1 MAKILEQA
9 SRVLAIVGGAMLA
22 PVREGAANPFIP
34 CSWNVPPGN
43 NCNGLCPIGENCAT
57 IALPPIIPPTCV
69 CAKKPPDAGGEE

>member
-57 IALPPIIPPTCV
+57 IAAANHSAFVRLC
-69 CAKKPPDAGGEE
+69 EEAA